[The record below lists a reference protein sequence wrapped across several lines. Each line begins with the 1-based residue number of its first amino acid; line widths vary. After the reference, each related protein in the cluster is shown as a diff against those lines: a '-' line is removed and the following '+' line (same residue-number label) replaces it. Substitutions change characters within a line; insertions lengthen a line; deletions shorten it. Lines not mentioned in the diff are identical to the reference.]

1 MYKNMNL
8 DVMRRKFYQYINF
21 FKDFDGITPEM
32 IENIK
37 EDAKS
42 FKEKYL
48 DEYLNKGDILT
59 AYKKAMSILVNNHR
73 LSFDEKTL
81 YIIFI
86 FDPNLITFKD
96 FIASDIITK
105 KEIKQETNEL
115 VKEAMILER
124 ESQTDTYMMNV
135 RKQIG
140 FFENDLLKLEKTYF
154 KKFLKDNELIKSVGK
169 DCSSTL
175 VELTTIMNSFKNI
188 DEKKYQELK
197 NKAEEYLRL
206 FPTPDFNTVI
216 YHILNQNNILNLKSI
231 KEQLIFLIMVM
242 DPELKAL
249 EIYEEECIWSS
260 IKERC
265 EEEIN
270 FYHKDVFKLE
280 KLYAEA
286 FEPDRKFGF

>member
-1 MYKNMNL
+1 MYKKMNL
-8 DVMRRKFYQYINF
+8 AVMRKKFYQYINF
-21 FKDFDGITPEM
+21 FKKFDGITPEM

-37 EDAKS
+37 QDAKD
-42 FKEKYL
+42 FKEKHL
-48 DEYLNKGDILT
+48 DEYLDKGDILS
-59 AYKKAMSILVNNHR
+59 AYKKAMSILVNNHN
-73 LSFDEKTL
+73 LSFDEKVL

-105 KEIKQETNEL
+105 DEIKRETNEL
-115 VKEAMILER
+115 EKEAMILER
-124 ESQTDTYMMNV
+124 ESQTDTYAMNV

-140 FFENDLLKLEKTYF
+140 FFENYLLVVERTYF
-154 KKFLKDNELIKSVGK
+154 KKYLRNNELVENVGK
-169 DCSSTL
+169 DCSDTL
-175 VELTTIMNSFKNI
+175 FELAVLMNSFKNI
-188 DEKKYQELK
+188 DALEYQELK
-197 NKAEEYLRL
+197 EKAEEYLRL

-216 YHILNQNNILNLKSI
+216 YHILNQNSILNLKSI
-231 KEQLIFLIMVM
+231 KEQFIFLIMVM

-260 IKERC
+260 IKDRC

-286 FEPDRKFGF
+286 FDPDRKFGF